1 LSYATKNLLL
11 VCLRKLKYKFK
22 LKLKSTIQQ
31 SSNTTIPS
39 SFCVIFVYQKYLV
52 TVQKL
57 ERDTVQIL
65 RSNGL
70 SKTEVRKK
78 VLELF
83 LESEVAL
90 SLQDIESAFG
100 KLDRITL
107 YRTLKTFEGKGI
119 IHKAIDGTNHPKYAM
134 CVSDCSE
141 HHHEDNHAHFHCLQC
156 EKTICLDH
164 VPTPNIPN
172 IPENYSVEETNL
184 ILSGI
189 CADCA

>member
-1 LSYATKNLLL
+1 MYL
-11 VCLRKLKYKFK
+11 VSLHQHKYKLKF
-22 LKLKSTIQQ
+22 KSTIQQ
-31 SSNTTIPS
+31 YNSIAMQRFTHSTIPY
-39 SFCVIFVYQKYLV
+39 SFYVIFVNQNLSD
-52 TVQKL
+52 TVQKAK
-57 ERDTVQIL
+57 RDTVEIL

-83 LESEVAL
+83 LDSEVAL

-107 YRTLKTFEGKGI
+107 YRTLKAFEGKGL

-134 CVSDCSE
+134 CISDCTE
-141 HHHEDNHAHFHCLQC
+141 HQHEDNHAHFHCLQC

-172 IPENYSVEETNL
+172 IPANYTVEETNL